1 MPAALDSTFFSK
13 ATINGMADSNELP
26 DVAGAGEL
34 DPRQPESG
42 LEAPRK
48 PRTEKQREAFAKC
61 REALKKKKEAKAAP
75 KQEPEPEPEPSEEAP
90 VLATKPRGPRGPYK
104 KQPKVYA
111 CPDCNEEFKDRFAK
125 TNHRRRGH
133 CPADQVSQGEEEQP
147 PRFQPAFYFNIV

>member
-1 MPAALDSTFFSK
+1 MSEPQDSV
-13 ATINGMADSNELP
+13 
-26 DVAGAGEL
+26 DVAGASEL
-34 DPRQPESG
+34 DAGSSEG
-42 LEAPRK
+42 GIEAPRR

-75 KQEPEPEPEPSEEAP
+75 KQEPEPEPEPSAEAP
-90 VLATKPRGPRGPYK
+90 TLASSNPDPPIKRGPRGPYK

-133 CPADQVSQGEEEQP
+133 CPADQVSQGEAEQP
-147 PRFQPAFYFNIV
+147 PRFQPTCYFNVV

>member
-1 MPAALDSTFFSK
+1 
-13 ATINGMADSNELP
+13 MADSNELP
-26 DVAGAGEL
+26 DVARAGEL

-48 PRTEKQREAFAKC
+48 PRTEKQREAFARC

-75 KQEPEPEPEPSEEAP
+75 KQEPEPEPVPEPEPSEEAP
-90 VLATKPRGPRGPYK
+90 VLATTPPIKRAPRGPYR

-111 CPDCNEEFKDRFAK
+111 CPECNQEFQDRFAK

-133 CPADQVSQGEEEQP
+133 CPAERVEQASGQS
-147 PRFQPAFYFNIV
+147 RSFYFNVV